1 MTKMGTN
8 MILRRLLQQ
17 SFEYKKKL
25 WTLYK
30 NERKPY
36 EYYVYDI

>member
-8 MILRRLLQQ
+8 VILRRLLEQ
-17 SFEYKKKL
+17 SFEYKKL

-30 NERKPY
+30 NEHKPY
-36 EYYVYDI
+36 EYYGHGM